1 MSLVIMEGSQM
12 AIPTSMPDE
21 GAAVIGRRA
30 LIGAAL
36 AAAAAAPAWP
46 ASQSARDFVEAIY
59 RAYRTPSEMSASG
72 EGVAIDNPRE
82 VRRLFAPD
90 IAALIIADERAAA
103 KNGDE
108 GALDGDPFVDAQD
121 WKITGVNVDISDI
134 GPDHAMAQVNFANFG
149 KATQVK
155 LELVRLKSGWRIR
168 DITWPEGTLRALYA
182 GAK

>member
-1 MSLVIMEGSQM
+1 LVIL
-12 AIPTSMPDE
+12 TSMPDD

-30 LIGAAL
+30 LIAAAL
-36 AAAAAAPAWP
+36 AAAAAPAWS
-46 ASQSARDFVEAIY
+46 ASQTAKDFVEAIY

-72 EGVAIDNPRE
+72 EGVAIDKPAE

-90 IAALIIADERAAA
+90 LAALIIADQRAAA
-103 KNGDE
+103 RNGDE

-121 WKITGVNVDISDI
+121 WSISGVNVEIFDI
-134 GPDHAMAQVNFANFG
+134 GPDHALAQVNFANFG